1 MVKLFPPFYHICFCS
16 ATKTCLTLCDLMD
29 CSTPGFPALHYLSE
43 FAQTHVHGAG
53 DAIQPTHPLVT
64 PFSSPPSIFPS
75 IRVFPN
81 ESALCIRCSR
91 YWSFSLSI
99 SPSNDHPGLISFRMD
114 WLDLLATQWTLKGLL
129 HNLKASLL

>member
-1 MVKLFPPFYHICFCS
+1 MKLFPPFYHICFCS

-99 SPSNDHPGLISFRMD
+99 SPSNNHPGLISFRMD

>member
-1 MVKLFPPFYHICFCS
+1 MKLFPPFYHICFCS